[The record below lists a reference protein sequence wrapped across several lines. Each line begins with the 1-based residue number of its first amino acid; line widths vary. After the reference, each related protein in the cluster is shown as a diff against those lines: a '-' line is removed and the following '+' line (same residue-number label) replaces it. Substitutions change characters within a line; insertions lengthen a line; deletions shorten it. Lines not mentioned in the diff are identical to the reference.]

1 MRDKVKSHNGN
12 MTISAFKW
20 DRSPSEG
27 GQKILAAILKGH
39 FKPKSSKLATS
50 KGPSELRISKGTI
63 DGHFL
68 APIMCIFFAWWWRLH
83 VGNGM
88 MTQKG
93 TSRNSCLVPYTL
105 QPFEALTPDRLK
117 KSGHRDEPL
126 EAFPVHSLALDG
138 TPLSVI
144 TVLYVGVLYPC
155 HQASKCANRKK
166 KKQKLKCVLS
176 LSHTHTHTHTHTHIQ
191 LYIHAQGKYCNP
203 TVYVYT
209 MYIEYCCS
217 VGTFGAKFLFYF
229 WYIFIFKYINIV
241 ILLEWICLS
250 SDLPDVII
258 SICAG
263 QLWTIGKIELLAKT
277 WVL

>member
-1 MRDKVKSHNGN
+1 MSTQICLCSNGSSWTHLLKTWHTNKGAHVKIIWEIKWSHTMGT

-39 FKPKSSKLATS
+39 FKPKCSKLATS
-50 KGPSELRISKGTI
+50 KGPSELRILKGTI

-68 APIMCIFFAWWWRLH
+68 APIMRIFFAWWRRLH

-105 QPFEALTPDRLK
+105 QPFEALTPDPLK

-126 EAFPVHSLALDG
+126 EAFPVHGLALDG

-144 TVLYVGVLYPC
+144 TVLYVGVLCPC

-166 KKQKLKCVLS
+166 NKQKLKCVLS
-176 LSHTHTHTHTHTHIQ
+176 LSHTHTHTHTHTYSFTYMLRVSTVILLYMCTLCTLSTAVQ
-191 LYIHAQGKYCNP
+191 LARLGQSFFFI
-203 TVYVYT
+203 
-209 MYIEYCCS
+209 
-217 VGTFGAKFLFYF
+217 FDKFLFL
-229 WYIFIFKYINIV
+229 N
-241 ILLEWICLS
+241 
-250 SDLPDVII
+250 
-258 SICAG
+258 
-263 QLWTIGKIELLAKT
+263 T
-277 WVL
+277 